1 MSEYA
6 TKAAGVTFDP
16 AKDIPSLAGK
26 TILITG
32 TNSGLGKASALALA
46 QKGPAQLWMTA
57 RDPVKG
63 QEALEEVKKAA
74 PGVNV
79 TFQELDLSSFEKI
92 KEAAAAVKASTK
104 KLDILMLNAGR
115 EFSLLFASHQH
126 PLTI

>member
-16 AKDIPSLAGK
+16 ATDIPSLAGK

-46 QKGPAQLWMTA
+46 QHGPAKLWMTA
-57 RDPVKG
+57 RDSAKG
-63 QEALEEVKKAA
+63 QEALEEVKQAA

-79 TFQELDLSSFEKI
+79 AFQELDLSSFEKI
-92 KEAAAAVKASTK
+92 KAAAAAVRASTT
-104 KLDILMLNAGR
+104 KLDILMLNAGCKSR
-115 EFSLLFASHQH
+115 PALFYH
-126 PLTI
+126 

>member
-16 AKDIPSLAGK
+16 SKNIPSLAGK
-26 TILITG
+26 SILITG

-46 QKGPAQLWMTA
+46 QHGPAQLWMTA
-57 RDPVKG
+57 RDPAKG
-63 QEALEEVKKAA
+63 QEALEEVQKAA

-79 TFQELDLSSFEKI
+79 TFQQLDLSSFENI
-92 KEAAAAVKASTK
+92 KKAATAVKASTK

-115 EFSLLFASHQH
+115 TFS
-126 PLTI
+126 